1 MDARLRPVSLRVDR
15 AAILRYA
22 DITGDHNPIHVDPEF
37 AAKTPMGGVI
47 AHGTLSMN
55 LVWES
60 LALSFGR
67 AALRGAALE
76 IRFVMPVREGDTV
89 EAGGR
94 VAGAAAGVYEVW
106 VRNQK
111 GETVIEGRA
120 VLQAESGGARQQPG
134 AANC

>member
-1 MDARLRPVSLRVDR
+1 MDAALKPVSLRVDR

-22 DITGDHNPIHVDPEF
+22 DITGDYNPIHVDPEF

-55 LVWES
+55 LLWES
-60 LALSFGR
+60 LARSFGH
-67 AALRGAALE
+67 AALRGAVLD
-76 IRFVMPVREGDTV
+76 IRFVKPVREGDTV

-94 VAGAAAGVYEVW
+94 AADGASDAYEVW

-111 GETVIEGRA
+111 
-120 VLQAESGGARQQPG
+120 
-134 AANC
+134 